1 MNGNFT
7 FVSQKHF
14 DFNRFYDIFTTFI
27 YFNSHVLSLVCQHT
41 VKATTFVMNEWFLQ
55 CCFSYGH
62 SQLLWIFA
70 RSLAL

>member
-1 MNGNFT
+1 MVTLLLYHKNISISIDFT
-7 FVSQKHF
+7 
-14 DFNRFYDIFTTFI
+14 IFLQPFFI
-27 YFNSHVLSLVCQHT
+27 WSSHVLSLVCQHT

>member
-1 MNGNFT
+1 MVTLLLYHKNISISIDFT
-7 FVSQKHF
+7 
-14 DFNRFYDIFTTFI
+14 IFLQPLFI
-27 YFNSHVLSLVCQHT
+27 WNSHVLSLVCQHT

>member
-1 MNGNFT
+1 MVILLLYHKNISISIDFT
-7 FVSQKHF
+7 
-14 DFNRFYDIFTTFI
+14 IFLQPLFI
-27 YFNSHVLSLVCQHT
+27 WSSHVLSLVCQHT

>member
-1 MNGNFT
+1 MVTLLLYHKNISISIDFT
-7 FVSQKHF
+7 
-14 DFNRFYDIFTTFI
+14 IFLQPLFI
-27 YFNSHVLSLVCQHT
+27 WSSHVLSLVCQHT

>member
-1 MNGNFT
+1 MVTLLLYHKNISISIDFT
-7 FVSQKHF
+7 
-14 DFNRFYDIFTTFI
+14 IFLQPLFI
-27 YFNSHVLSLVCQHT
+27 WSSHVLSLVCQHT

-70 RSLAL
+70 KSLAL